1 MLRTLAVRDVVL
13 IDKLDLEFGR
23 GLSVLT
29 GETGAGKSILL
40 DALGLAVGARA
51 EGRMV
56 RTGAGRAQV
65 TAVFDPAEGEA
76 AELLRRHDL
85 DADGPLILRR
95 SLNRDG
101 RSRAFVNDMPVA
113 VGLLRRLGEELVE
126 IHGQF
131 EQRGLLDPGMHRSVL
146 DAFAG
151 HGELLSVARAAWGGR
166 RAAHAAFEEAETAA
180 ARDRADRERLENELE
195 ELTMLAP
202 EEGEEEHLVAVRTRL
217 LGRRKVADAINEACR
232 RLGDRDGPVAGL
244 RGSARAL
251 QRAREHAAGLF
262 DEALAALDRAAI
274 EAEEAVNVI
283 LGLAGRLEAEEADP
297 DTVETRLFALR
308 DASRKYGVPID
319 ALGSFTKGIEGRLHD
334 IRDGEGRL
342 HRLGE
347 AAVAA
352 DGAYGAAAARLGE
365 SRGRAGK
372 ALAQRV
378 GTELPAL
385 KLEHAAFRVAF
396 EDGTPGPEGSDKVC
410 FEVRTSASAPFG
422 PMNRIASGGELAR
435 FALAIKVSLAGTR
448 GPAMVF
454 DEVDA
459 GIGGATAAAV
469 GTRLAALGGG
479 GQVLVVTHAPQIA
492 ARADRHFRVR
502 KGGDGTRV
510 DLLDGPGREEE
521 IARMLAGSEIT
532 PEARA
537 AARALI
543 GDKVMC

>member
-13 IDKLDLEFGR
+13 IDKLDLEFGP

-56 RTGAGRAQV
+56 RAGAGRAQV
-65 TAVFDPAEGEA
+65 TAVFDPPEGAA
-76 AELLRRHDL
+76 AELLRGHDL
-85 DADGPLILRR
+85 DADGPIILRR
-95 SLNRDG
+95 SLGRDG

-113 VGLLRRLGEELVE
+113 VGLLRRLGEGLVE

-151 HGELLSVARAAWGGR
+151 HGGLLAGLRAAWDGWR
-166 RAAHAAFEEAETAA
+166 VARTALEEAEAVVA
-180 ARDRADRERLENELE
+180 GDRADRERFEDELR

-202 EEGEEEHLVAVRTRL
+202 EEGEEEHLVAVRARL
-217 LGRRKVADAINEACR
+217 MGRRKVADAINEACR
-232 RLGDRDGPVAGL
+232 RLGHHDGPVTGL
-244 RGSARAL
+244 RGAARAL
-251 QRAREHAAGLF
+251 QQAREHAAGLF
-262 DEALAALDRAAI
+262 DEASVALDRAAI
-274 EAEEAVNVI
+274 EAEEAVNVV
-283 LGLAGRLEAEEADP
+283 LGLAGRLDAEEVDP
-297 DTVETRLFALR
+297 DMIETRLFALR
-308 DASRKYGVPID
+308 DASRKHGVPID
-319 ALGSFTKGIEGRLHD
+319 ALENLRKEIQCRLED

-342 HRLGE
+342 RQLAE
-347 AAVAA
+347 AAAA
-352 DGAYGAAAARLGE
+352 AEAAYGASAARLTE
-365 SRGRAGK
+365 SRRRAGT
-372 ALAQRV
+372 ALARRI

-385 KLEHAAFRVAF
+385 KLERAAFRVALG
-396 EDGTPGPEGSDKVC
+396 DGPPGPDGADRTG
-410 FEVRTSASAPFG
+410 FEVRTNTSTPFG
-422 PMNRIASGGELAR
+422 PLNRIASGGELAR
-435 FALAIKVSLAGTR
+435 FALAIKVSLAGTH

-469 GTRLAALGGG
+469 GTRLAALGNG

-502 KGGDGTRV
+502 KGEGGTRV
-510 DLLDGPGREEE
+510 DLLDEPGREEE

-543 GDKVMC
+543 GGDEA